1 MIRRLKA
8 YFEKAPEWLKNKYSI
23 TLINAFIYLLFFE
36 TKPLYSVIN
45 WRIDLIQLKKEQ
57 QFYKNEIE
65 RVEEELNDLKGNPES
80 LEKFAREKYFM
91 KKPNEEIFLIVE
103 E

>member
-1 MIRRLKA
+1 MLRQLKS
-8 YFEKAPEWLKNKYSI
+8 YFKKAPVWLKNRYSVTVI
-23 TLINAFIYLLFFE
+23 CILVYLIFFE
-36 TKPLYSVIN
+36 TKPLFSIIN

-57 QFYKNEIE
+57 RFYKHEIE
-65 RVEEELNDLKGNPES
+65 RVENELKDLRGNPES

>member
-1 MIRRLKA
+1 MLRQFKS
-8 YFEKAPEWLKNKYSI
+8 YFEKAPLWLKNRYSI
-23 TLINAFIYLLFFE
+23 TVLCILVYLIFFE
-36 TKPLYSVIN
+36 TKPLFSIIN
-45 WRIDLIQLKKEQ
+45 WRIDLVQLKKEQ
-57 QFYKNEIE
+57 RFYEHEIE
-65 RVEEELNDLKGNPES
+65 RVENELKDLKGNPES

>member
-1 MIRRLKA
+1 MFRRLQS
-8 YFEKAPEWLKNKYSI
+8 YFEKAPAWLKNKYSI
-23 TLINAFIYLLFFE
+23 TLICVFIYLLFFE

-57 QFYKNEIE
+57 QFYKNEID
-65 RVEEELNDLKGNPES
+65 RVENELNDLKGNPES